1 MLVLIYFSFLIHY
14 LNLLKKSKDYLVP
27 KEELLK
33 NDIKY
38 KVNKETITNIKNKIK
53 DIIKCLRIKIIIFII
68 FEFFKSI
75 FILKKL

>member
-1 MLVLIYFSFLIHY
+1 MGE
-14 LNLLKKSKDYLVP
+14 NLLKKSKDYFVP
-27 KEELLK
+27 KEEILK

-68 FEFFKSI
+68 F
-75 FILKKL
+75 

>member
-1 MLVLIYFSFLIHY
+1 MDYF
-14 LNLLKKSKDYLVP
+14 VP

-33 NDIKY
+33 NHIKY

-68 FEFFKSI
+68 FEFSKSI